1 MADFDD
7 DGYER
12 MVCIEAGYVSKPY
25 SLNSKQSVTMS
36 QTISVD
42 WLNKVTNN
50 GNENYKSF
58 YKIFI
63 KQFDV

>member
-7 DGYER
+7 DGYAR

-25 SLNSKQSVTMS
+25 SLKSKQSVTMS

-42 WLNKVTNN
+42 WLNWVTNDR
-50 GNENYKSF
+50 NETIQINILNIY
-58 YKIFI
+58 
-63 KQFDV
+63 